1 MRWLEYIMTTKIQL
15 LEFDWYFSYG
25 AGNKIDFTENTV
37 TQILGPN
44 GYGKSSI
51 PLILEEICY
60 NKNSKGISKAE
71 IPNRYGPG
79 GTWGRLTFT
88 KDDDLYVIET
98 DRKTSIKVKLSKN
111 GEDISSH
118 TATGTFKLIED
129 LLGNDFK
136 TFSQLV
142 YQNTNSSLQFL
153 SATDTNRKKFLID
166 LLHLE
171 EYVGKFDAFKDAVK
185 TASTEVVRIQ
195 AQIETVESW
204 LKSNK
209 ADNLEEIELDYV
221 DTDTSTLE
229 KDIAKLSL
237 DIANIKKSNSL
248 IAQNNKYKELLQG
261 IDIAAITALPFNEML
276 SYDEEQKQLGSIS
289 GLEKAAATHLKK
301 LRGLADTCPTCE
313 QCVDTEFKSNLIA
326 EEEDK
331 VKNLAIESKKL
342 SDSIASIKNSNE
354 QYSEKARKIKDWE
367 ELYRSIDFDLP
378 TEAVDK
384 ADLEKEL
391 TKLELELNQRHKDI
405 EAVRKHNE
413 AANKQNSRIQVI
425 VEQTETFKNQ
435 LSTLEKS
442 LEKKMHLLSLL
453 EILKKAFSTNGLL
466 AYKIENLVK
475 DLEELT
481 NEYLAELSDGRFT
494 IDFSVVSDKLNVNI
508 TDNFKSININ
518 ALSSGELARVNT
530 ATLLALRKLMNSL
543 SKSKI
548 NVLFLDEVIS
558 VLDEQGKEKL
568 IEVLLEEDLNTYI
581 VSHSWQ
587 HPLVSKLEIIK
598 ENNISRIEYA

>member
-1 MRWLEYIMTTKIQL
+1 MTTKIQL

>member
-1 MRWLEYIMTTKIQL
+1 MTTKIQL

-171 EYVGKFDAFKDAVK
+171 EYVGKFDAFKEAVK

-209 ADNLEEIELDYV
+209 ADNLEEIDLDYV
-221 DTDTSTLE
+221 DPDTSTLE

-237 DIANIKKSNSL
+237 DITNIKKSNSL
-248 IAQNNKYKELLQG
+248 IAQNNKYKELLHG

-301 LRGLADTCPTCE
+301 LRGLADSCPTCE
-313 QCVDTEFKSNLIA
+313 QCIDTEFKSNLIA

-331 VKNLAIESKKL
+331 IKNLAIESKKL

-367 ELYRSIDFDLP
+367 DLYRSIDFDLP
-378 TEAVDK
+378 TEAIDK

-391 TKLELELNQRHKDI
+391 AELQLELDQRHKDI
-405 EAVRKHNE
+405 ETVRKHNE
-413 AANKQNSRIQVI
+413 AANKHNSRIQVI
-425 VEQTETFKNQ
+425 VEQTETFKEQ
-435 LSTLEKS
+435 LSTLQKS

-587 HPLVSKLEIIK
+587 HPLVSKLEVIK

>member
-1 MRWLEYIMTTKIQL
+1 MTTKIQL

-25 AGNKIDFTENTV
+25 AGNRIDFTENTV

-88 KDDDLYVIET
+88 KDSDLYVIET

-129 LLGNDFK
+129 LFGNDFK

-171 EYVGKFDAFKDAVK
+171 EYVSKFDVFKEAVK
-185 TASTEVVRIQ
+185 ATSTEVVRIQ

-209 ADNLEEIELDYV
+209 IDTTEEIELDYI
-221 DTDTSTLE
+221 DTDTSELE
-229 KDIAKLSL
+229 KDIARLSL
-237 DIANIKKSNSL
+237 DITNVKKSNTQ
-248 IAQNNKYKELLQG
+248 IAQNNKYRELLDAV
-261 IDIAAITALPFNEML
+261 DIAAINALPFNELL

-289 GLEKAAATHLKK
+289 GLEKAANAQLRKLKQ
-301 LRGLADTCPTCE
+301 LADSCPTCE
-313 QCVDTEFKSNLIA
+313 QPVDTEFKSNLIA
-326 EEEDK
+326 EEEEK
-331 VKNLAIESKKL
+331 LRNLAIDSKKL
-342 SDSIASIKNSNE
+342 SDTIVSIKKANE
-354 QYSEKARKIKDWE
+354 NYSDKARKVKEWE
-367 ELYRSIDFDLP
+367 ELYRSVNFDLP
-378 TEAVDK
+378 IELSDK
-384 ADLEKEL
+384 AELEKEL
-391 TKLELELNQRHKDI
+391 KALQSTLDQRHKDI
-405 EAVRKHNE
+405 ETVRKHNE
-413 AANKQNSRIQVI
+413 AANKHNSRIQVI
-425 VEQTETFKNQ
+425 LEQTETFKDQ
-435 LSTLEKS
+435 LSTLNKT
-442 LEKKMHLLSLL
+442 LEQKIKLLSLL
-453 EILKKAFSTNGLL
+453 EILKKSFSTNGLL

-508 TDNFKSININ
+508 TDNGKNININ

-587 HPLVSKLEIIK
+587 HPLVSKLEVIK
-598 ENNISRIEYA
+598 ENNISRIEHA

>member
-1 MRWLEYIMTTKIQL
+1 MTTKIQL

-209 ADNLEEIELDYV
+209 ADNLEEIDLDYV
-221 DTDTSTLE
+221 DTDTSILE

-313 QCVDTEFKSNLIA
+313 QCVDTRFKSNLIA

-342 SDSIASIKNSNE
+342 SNSIASIKNSNE

-367 ELYRSIDFDLP
+367 DLYRSIDFDLP

-391 TKLELELNQRHKDI
+391 TKLEFELDQRHKDI

-413 AANKQNSRIQVI
+413 AANKHNSRIQVI
-425 VEQTETFKNQ
+425 VEQTETFKDQ

-587 HPLVSKLEIIK
+587 HPLVSKLEVIK